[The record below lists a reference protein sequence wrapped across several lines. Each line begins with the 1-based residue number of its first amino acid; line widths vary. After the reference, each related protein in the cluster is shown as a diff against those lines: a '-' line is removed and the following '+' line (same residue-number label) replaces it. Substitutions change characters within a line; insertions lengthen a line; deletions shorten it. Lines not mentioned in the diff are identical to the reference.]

1 MQRVLNPMHTMMPDR
16 LESNTRTVTLLT
28 ACSRLTGLARD
39 AVLSRLFGVS
49 ELMSDF
55 WIAFLV
61 PNLFRRLFGEG
72 ALGASYLPV
81 YTKLN
86 KSNPDQAGQL
96 ASLLLAGL
104 LVVMGMLVLLGEL
117 VLFLVS
123 ATRDHS
129 DPAIWLM
136 MLMLPYMPLVCLVAI
151 LGVML
156 QVHGRFGPP
165 AAAPL
170 LLNGAII
177 AAAVGV
183 SLATG
188 NATPHAKIVTIG
200 SVAGAVVLAGVIQ
213 AAWLFW
219 SLRKDVQWTWNRA
232 EASAPLRRVLLA
244 AGPMLLGIGVLQLNT
259 FMDGI
264 IASYP
269 TFFDTDQF
277 LGWQYP
283 LDTGAMAVLS
293 FAQRL
298 YQFPL
303 GVFAISVAT
312 AIYPLL
318 ALQADDES
326 SFSDTV
332 RRGLRL
338 VLFIGL
344 PASIGLVLVREPLTA
359 CVYQGGV
366 FTSADTTQVST
377 VLLGYAV
384 AIWAYSANQ
393 VLTRACYA
401 KLDTRTPVRIAVR
414 MVGLNLLLNITLIWT
429 PLGIAGLAWSTGI
442 CAILQFMLLLKAS
455 RAHVQNPIDV
465 VVARSALRSLVLAI
479 AMGIGV
485 GFVMLGLE
493 TGSTFLE
500 HLWQL
505 GILVVVGTV
514 IYGGGA
520 MLLGMPELKWA
531 LGRR

>member
-1 MQRVLNPMHTMMPDR
+1 MNPMHTMMPDR
-16 LESNTRTVTLLT
+16 LESNTRTVTVLT
-28 ACSRLTGLARD
+28 ACSRLTGLVRD
-39 AVLSRLFGVS
+39 AVLSRLFGIS

-81 YTKLN
+81 YSQLI
-86 KSNPDQAGQL
+86 KSNRGQAGQL
-96 ASLLLAGL
+96 ASLLLASTL
-104 LVVMGMLVLLGEL
+104 ALMGMLVLVGEL
-117 VLFLVS
+117 VLFLIS

-136 MLMLPYMPLVCLVAI
+136 MLMLPYMPLVCLVAL

-177 AAAVGV
+177 AAALGV

-188 NATPHAKIVTIG
+188 NATPHARIVTIG
-200 SVAGAVVLAGVIQ
+200 SVAGAVVLAGVLQ

-232 EASAPLRRVLLA
+232 EAVAPLRRVLLA
-244 AGPMLLGIGVLQLNT
+244 AGPMVLGIGVLQLNT
-259 FMDGI
+259 FMDGM

-326 SFSDTV
+326 SFSDTL

-344 PASIGLVLVREPLTA
+344 PASVGLALVREPLTA

-366 FTSADTTQVST
+366 FTSADTAQVGT

-414 MVGLNLLLNITLIWT
+414 MVGLNFLLNITLIWT
-429 PLGIAGLAWSTGI
+429 PLGISGLAWSTAI
-442 CAILQFMLLLKAS
+442 CALLQFMLLLRAS
-455 RAHVQNPIDV
+455 SAHVRNPFDMA
-465 VVARSALRSLVLAI
+465 VARSAIRSLLLAVV
-479 AMGIGV
+479 MGIGV
-485 GFVMLGLE
+485 GLVMLWLEPGDSFLDHLMQIGL
-493 TGSTFLE
+493 
-500 HLWQL
+500 
-505 GILVVVGTV
+505 LVIVGTV

-520 MLLGMPELKWA
+520 KLLGMPELKWA